1 MILTHQIVCN
11 MVKFEAWWRAAHL
24 ARCCYIIPALRPLKN
39 ADQRNLKKCFL
50 AAVSEQQNM
59 PAPLGLKDNELMNS

>member
-11 MVKFEAWWRAAHL
+11 MVKF
-24 ARCCYIIPALRPLKN
+24 RCCYIIPALRPLKN